1 MERRVVVT
9 GIGAITPIGNNVEET
24 WKGIEEKKCGIDNI
38 TLFDASTFKT
48 KLDAEVKDYDALKYF
63 DVKQSRRLDRS
74 SQFAI
79 IAARE
84 AFKDSNISKENTN
97 LERVGIFV
105 SSGIGGLRTIQEQCE
120 TNCLKSHS
128 RVSPMF
134 IPMSIANMPAG
145 NISIELGLKGESIS
159 IVTACASSTHA
170 IGEAYK
176 TIKHGYEDCILAG
189 GTEASICE
197 VGIAGFENMKALSN
211 SEDKNRASI
220 PFDKERNGFVMGEG
234 AGVIVLEELEHA
246 KKRNAKIY
254 AEVIGYGASSD
265 AYHITSP
272 CPDGEG
278 GARAI
283 ERAIIDANINA
294 KDIDYINAHGT
305 STHLNDLTETLAI
318 KQVFK
323 ENSKNVMISSS
334 KGNIGHLLGAAGAVE
349 AIISIKAIEQSFVP
363 PTINYKEKDEECD
376 LDIVPNE
383 GRKKDLNIVMSNSL
397 GFGGHNA
404 SIILKKYSND

>member
-1 MERRVVVT
+1 MKRRVVVT

-170 IGEAYK
+170 IGEAYR

-323 ENSKNVMISSS
+323 EKSKNVMISSS